1 MCFNK
6 VRGSYSGNTSD
17 FQSDADSSILLP
29 RSRFN
34 NNLKGTT
41 MIRSKFSRGPDIDTN
56 KCVDMIGNRYDL
68 ILVAAIR
75 SREIARQH
83 RHSEAK
89 HHIYPGVTALLEI
102 QNGEIGA
109 EYLKRI
115 R

>member
-1 MCFNK
+1 MVIPQISNLMRT
-6 VRGSYSGNTSD
+6 VRFCYLAQLKN
-17 FQSDADSSILLP
+17 P
-29 RSRFN
+29 
-34 NNLKGTT
+34 KGTK
-41 MIRSKFSRGPDIDTN
+41 MIRTKFSRGPDVDTN
-56 KCVDMIGNRYDL
+56 KCVEMIGNRYDL

-102 QNGEIGA
+102 QNGEIGPD
-109 EYLKRI
+109 YLKRI